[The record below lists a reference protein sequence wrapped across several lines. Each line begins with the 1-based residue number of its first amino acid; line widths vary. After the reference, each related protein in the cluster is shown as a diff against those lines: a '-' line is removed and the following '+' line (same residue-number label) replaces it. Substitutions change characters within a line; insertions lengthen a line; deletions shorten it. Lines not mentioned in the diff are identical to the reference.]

1 MSKVKENVKI
11 TLMFK
16 LSIKKETFLLILFLL
31 IIGFFTLRTISDN
44 DVFYHLKTGQYIL
57 ETQSIPTS
65 DIFSFT
71 AYGNRW
77 VSHEW
82 LSALIFF
89 LIYKVFGGIL
99 GIIIFSALVC
109 ISTYYLAIKMALRKG
124 ANLYFILALI
134 FPIAF
139 LTLELWIPRPQIFS
153 YFFVVFLIFLLERVR
168 SGSNKKIL
176 YFIPL
181 IFLIWANLHASVVL
195 GLGILLFYLI
205 AEFIKI
211 LIVKFNFYG
220 LSRYIQSSA
229 NKNWQW
235 FLLGVFVLSFGL
247 SFVNPNTY
255 HSLIYLFTIA
265 PVIKF
270 LGVME
275 WKSLLAYLYLPQA
288 IIFLFLMIASVTF
301 IFWSAIKRKSIDLI
315 ELGLVTIFLIL
326 PLISI
331 RHLSYFPLIVFPILI
346 TELTY
351 YFKLNEFLE
360 KTDRKFLAGQILLVI
375 GIILL
380 IVKLFTLPTELV
392 NRHYLPV
399 GATDFIKESNL
410 QGQMFNLEMGGYLI
424 YRLWPEQKVFLDG
437 RNEVFAGQPA
447 EEYKIVALTQDGW
460 QEIIKKYDINYFI
473 FWYRQ
478 PLVDVA
484 RNLSKQ
490 LRGLNYKLVYW
501 DDASVIY
508 VKNNEQNKE
517 IIEKYEYKIAE
528 PFYDPNKV
536 TIEDFKQVGQ
546 EVLSALK
553 INPDSNLLFEYAKIL
568 SSRANLIN
576 QSK

>member
-205 AEFIKI
+205 E
-211 LIVKFNFYG
+211 
-220 LSRYIQSSA
+220 
-229 NKNWQW
+229 
-235 FLLGVFVLSFGL
+235 
-247 SFVNPNTY
+247 
-255 HSLIYLFTIA
+255 
-265 PVIKF
+265 
-270 LGVME
+270 
-275 WKSLLAYLYLPQA
+275 
-288 IIFLFLMIASVTF
+288 
-301 IFWSAIKRKSIDLI
+301 
-315 ELGLVTIFLIL
+315 
-326 PLISI
+326 
-331 RHLSYFPLIVFPILI
+331 
-346 TELTY
+346 
-351 YFKLNEFLE
+351 
-360 KTDRKFLAGQILLVI
+360 
-375 GIILL
+375 
-380 IVKLFTLPTELV
+380 
-392 NRHYLPV
+392 
-399 GATDFIKESNL
+399 
-410 QGQMFNLEMGGYLI
+410 
-424 YRLWPEQKVFLDG
+424 
-437 RNEVFAGQPA
+437 
-447 EEYKIVALTQDGW
+447 
-460 QEIIKKYDINYFI
+460 
-473 FWYRQ
+473 
-478 PLVDVA
+478 
-484 RNLSKQ
+484 NLSK
-490 LRGLNYKLVYW
+490 Y
-501 DDASVIY
+501 
-508 VKNNEQNKE
+508 
-517 IIEKYEYKIAE
+517 
-528 PFYDPNKV
+528 
-536 TIEDFKQVGQ
+536 
-546 EVLSALK
+546 
-553 INPDSNLLFEYAKIL
+553 
-568 SSRANLIN
+568 
-576 QSK
+576 